1 MKRWIIYV
9 LICPVEQQVRY
20 VGATSVSLHTRLSGH
35 TRSPNSK
42 GMAKWVVWLQ
52 AQGLIPLIAAIDE
65 CYGTRE
71 DAEQVESQYIYFYLA
86 RGCHLFNKNHVLGDE
101 GFVEYLRQDMNEAM
115 TQSHLF
121 PPDLNDR
128 KLQHSG
134 RIVG

>member
-1 MKRWIIYV
+1 MKRWVIYV

-20 VGATSVSLHTRLSGH
+20 VGATSVPLNTRLSNH
-35 TRSPNSK
+35 KRSHNK
-42 GMAKWVVWLQ
+42 RIAKWVAWLR
-52 AQGLIPLIAAIDE
+52 AQGLIPFIAAVDE

-121 PPDLNDR
+121 PPDLHDR

-134 RIVG
+134 RIAG